1 LAGYLPIPPVA
12 RATIIAKHIVQPVMD
27 RKVEYPS
34 KEQGS
39 MRWIQ
44 VLSIAVMLLAV
55 ALPFALR
62 VLPVLIALVGL
73 AVVVLRWKQGRGEW
87 PTLSLASV
95 WPWMALFYLVH
106 LMGMG
111 WTTNTDF
118 GSFDLEVKVAFLL
131 FPLMFWLLPRNIQFQ
146 PAKAWLAF
154 AWSSAASVLVC
165 LLAAGWR
172 FGHEWYLRGQGLL
185 PEDPAW
191 TNHFFESRFAL
202 FLHPSYMAMYL
213 CFALATVQHVGL
225 RDSLASW
232 VKWTV
237 PGLLVLGVI
246 LCNSKMGWL
255 TMAMVIGVAMLKEWK
270 DVGSRNRLILLSG
283 VGLGLFLALFLAFPT
298 VSGKLTQAISATGAI
313 DPASDQ
319 SSALRRM
326 VWDAAS
332 DLVRKHPLTGV
343 GTGDIKDELIAV
355 YQEKGYVH
363 AEAKRMNAHSQFL
376 QTTAALGLTG
386 LVSLL
391 LMLLLP
397 LVMSWRARDGLAF
410 VFFLIVIL
418 NWVVESMA
426 EVQAGV
432 VFFTFFAWLLKAR
445 TNAES

>member
-1 LAGYLPIPPVA
+1 MIAPVPTRTFERPRGWLGLLQTSVVMLAISLPFAFRLIPLF
-12 RATIIAKHIVQPVMD
+12 I
-27 RKVEYPS
+27 
-34 KEQGS
+34 
-39 MRWIQ
+39 
-44 VLSIAVMLLAV
+44 LSIAVATI
-55 ALPFALR
+55 ALR
-62 VLPVLIALVGL
+62 LQERNGRWYRPRLDSAFFWMPLFYLLHVLGMAWTNNTSFGAFDLQVKASFLAFPALWWVFPGRGMEPSKVFRAFAWANAG
-73 AVVVLRWKQGRGEW
+73 AVVV
-87 PTLSLASV
+87 
-95 WPWMALFYLVH
+95 
-106 LMGMG
+106 
-111 WTTNTDF
+111 
-118 GSFDLEVKVAFLL
+118 
-131 FPLMFWLLPRNIQFQ
+131 
-146 PAKAWLAF
+146 
-154 AWSSAASVLVC
+154 C
-165 LLAAGWR
+165 LLVAIWN
-172 FGHEWYLRGQGLL
+172 FGHEVYLRAQGQL
-185 PEDPAW
+185 PADPAW

-225 RDSLASW
+225 GERTASW
-232 VKWTV
+232 VKWAV
-237 PGLLVLGVI
+237 PGSLVVGVI

-255 TMAMVIGVAMLKEWK
+255 TVAVVIGVAMLNGWK
-270 DVGSRNRLILLSG
+270 DVGARKRLILLSG

-326 VWDAAS
+326 VWDAAT
-332 DLVRKHPLTGV
+332 DLIREHPLTGV

-376 QTTAALGLTG
+376 QTAAALGLTG

-397 LVMSWRARDGLAF
+397 LVMSWRAHNGLAF
-410 VFFLIVIL
+410 AFFLIVIL

-432 VFFTFFAWLLKAR
+432 VFFTFFAWLLEAR
-445 TNAES
+445 TNAESQGG